1 VTDSMEAIR
10 KLASR
15 RQKGKVLAIV
25 NSHDKL
31 GDITYSTGY
40 WIPELAH
47 PYLLLDQAGY
57 EVGVASPKVARPR
70 SMLGAI
76 PTATWRKI
84 RFVSTGLLE
93 NHFHNRKL
101 LNTKRLAAQ
110 SGRCPTGPTFRTNVV
125 IFFKHCTIP
134 SLAALMTET
143 LVKTGWSDADAGVH

>member
-31 GDITYSTGY
+31 GDITCSTGY

-57 EVGVASPKVARPR
+57 EVEDLPKTCV
-70 SMLGAI
+70 
-76 PTATWRKI
+76 
-84 RFVSTGLLE
+84 
-93 NHFHNRKL
+93 
-101 LNTKRLAAQ
+101 
-110 SGRCPTGPTFRTNVV
+110 
-125 IFFKHCTIP
+125 
-134 SLAALMTET
+134 
-143 LVKTGWSDADAGVH
+143 